1 MDDKAKR
8 TVERG
13 LAWCGPIFVVA
24 FVYTFGILG
33 HNIPP
38 PNMMA
43 MKPDQLISEYYGKYP
58 EIGPGMIVSATFALF
73 YTVWSCLLA
82 TLMRDEKGNLGP
94 LSYMELAGGILT
106 GWLLTF
112 CAAMWA
118 SCSVLTGQV
127 SPEIIKMIHTMS
139 WITFDCTYMITTIQM
154 VGLGLYTILN
164 KKQTMFPAW
173 AGWVTI
179 AIGVG
184 FVPLIFMPFVTDG
197 PFALPGVWNFWII
210 FSAWLFAFFGVY
222 NFFVLKH
229 VYKSTAE
236 QAVAA
241 GRLVTA

>member
-1 MDDKAKR
+1 MDEKSKR
-8 TVERG
+8 AAERG

-24 FVYTFGILG
+24 FVFTFGILG

-43 MKPDQLISEYYGKYP
+43 MTPDQLISEYYGKYP
-58 EIGPGMIVSATFALF
+58 EIGAGMIASATFALF
-73 YTVWSCLLA
+73 YTAWSCLLA
-82 TLMRDEKGNLGP
+82 TLMRDEQGNLGP

-106 GWLLTF
+106 GWLLAF

-118 SCSVLTGQV
+118 TCSVLTGQV
-127 SPEIIKMIHTMS
+127 SPEIIKMVHTMS

-184 FVPLIFMPFVTDG
+184 FVPLVFMSFVTEG
-197 PFALPGVWNFWII
+197 PFALPGLWNFWII

-222 NFFVLKH
+222 NFYVLKH
-229 VYKSTAE
+229 VYKAPAE
-236 QAVAA
+236 QARAA
-241 GRLVTA
+241 GRVVTA